1 MFLKLTEREVNMRNK
16 YVLLFIA
23 VISASFVSAAD
34 LNQTST
40 TDNNDLSEYSI
51 NNSNDLDNAL
61 NTIKSSESRKS
72 TINMNNGSAQK

>member
-16 YVLLFIA
+16 YVLILLLLFIA

-61 NTIKSSESRKS
+61 NTIKSSE
-72 TINMNNGSAQK
+72 